1 MKAESGRARVKERED
16 SGETLID
23 SAPFCAPCGSSAA
36 DGPSKLERRP
46 RNQKQSNWA
55 AWPIAENGLCR
66 LCLAHERVNFYLIFQ
81 LTYYFEFRSPY
92 L

>member
-1 MKAESGRARVKERED
+1 MKAELARARER
-16 SGETLID
+16 GFGGTPPPLID

-55 AWPIAENGLCR
+55 AWPIAAENGLVHR
-66 LCLAHERVNFYLIFQ
+66 AEIFLLIF
-81 LTYYFEFRSPY
+81 YSYH
-92 L
+92 